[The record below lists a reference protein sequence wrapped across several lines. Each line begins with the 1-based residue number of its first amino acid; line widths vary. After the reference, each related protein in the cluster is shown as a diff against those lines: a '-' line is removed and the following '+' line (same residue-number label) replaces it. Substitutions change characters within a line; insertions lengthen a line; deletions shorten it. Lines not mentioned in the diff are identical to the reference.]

1 MRIGELAAQTGMTR
15 DTIRF
20 YEKVGLI
27 AGRRLANGYRDFPPE
42 TVAWLQYVRAAQTL
56 GFSLAEIA
64 RTGEE
69 LRGVPDASEALSALF
84 EEKIELVDARMSELA
99 ALRAELA
106 ERVGTGCP
114 LRAVVPDGDGGGNPT
129 VGPSTISRPTAARR
143 ARPDQ
148 GPGRH
153 EAAAPPPSRPGEVRG
168 NARAARQANGHRA

>member
-1 MRIGELAAQTGMTR
+1 MRIGELAAQTGTTR

-42 TVAWLQYVRAAQTL
+42 AVAWLHYVRTAQTL

-69 LRGVPDASEALSALF
+69 LFAAPDAAEALSALF
-84 EEKIELVDARMSELA
+84 EEKIRLVDARMSELA
-99 ALRAELA
+99 ALRAELT

-114 LRAVVPDGDGGGNPT
+114 LRAVDPDEDG
-129 VGPSTISRPTAARR
+129 VGRVT
-143 ARPDQ
+143 ARPL
-148 GPGRH
+148 PTTL
-153 EAAAPPPSRPGEVRG
+153 RPV
-168 NARAARQANGHRA
+168 N